1 MTDLADVYRRELLSF
16 LQYVRQAPPYAA
28 AADRPTVVKLQQMA
42 DEERAAL
49 KALGEYLDRA
59 RVTLPHVGAFPTAFT
74 NYNFVAL
81 RKVLQILR
89 EDQAKGLAQLEQD
102 VAGLP
107 EGPDRAEVEKL
118 VALKRRHLTELEALT
133 PAS

>member
-28 AADRPTVVKLQQMA
+28 AADRPRVVKLQQMA
-42 DEERAAL
+42 DDERAAVE
-49 KALGEYLDRA
+49 ALGEYLDRA
-59 RVTLPHVGAFPTAFT
+59 RVTLPHVGAFPTVFT

-81 RKVLQILR
+81 RKVLPILKD
-89 EDQAKGLAQLEQD
+89 DQAKGLAQLEQD
-102 VAGLP
+102 AAGRP

-118 VALKRRHLTELEALT
+118 VTVKRRHLAELESIT
-133 PAS
+133 S